1 MESVFGIWQLAMTL
15 SEMKDKLITITLA
28 RHNGR
33 RDLAAKDLGIAK
45 NTMFRLINERLQRD
59 K

>member
-1 MESVFGIWQLAMTL
+1 MTL
-15 SEMKDKLITITLA
+15 AEMKDKLLTITLA

-33 RDLAAKDLGIAK
+33 RDLTAKDLGVAK
-45 NTMFRLINERLQRD
+45 NTIFRKINERTRKD

>member
-1 MESVFGIWQLAMTL
+1 MTL

-33 RDLAAKDLGIAK
+33 RDLTAKDLGVAK
-45 NTMFRLINERLQRD
+45 NTVFRKIKERTQRD